1 MNNLEKLK
9 QKMMIKPKVEE
20 REKIAVV
27 IKRQST
33 TKKRK
38 PISTALS
45 TAQPPAPKAAHSAGL
60 MLHLH
65 RCHKHCRICLKP

>member
-27 IKRQST
+27 IKSQ
-33 TKKRK
+33 KKAK
-38 PISTALS
+38 LVAKDLDE
-45 TAQPPAPKAAHSAGL
+45 AEEEEV
-60 MLHLH
+60 
-65 RCHKHCRICLKP
+65 

>member
-27 IKRQST
+27 IKSQP
-33 TKKRK
+33 K
-38 PISTALS
+38 P
-45 TAQPPAPKAAHSAGL
+45 QNPKTP
-60 MLHLH
+60 
-65 RCHKHCRICLKP
+65 KPLLNGS